1 MDSMLLM
8 CLAITFFANSGR
20 LPSVQLTS
28 RIGTKYKLMDSTLLW
43 MHSYTLKT
51 KNVRN
56 QGKSQEG
63 RGDAHAVTLEQGFF
77 LVNRFS
83 RWLLN
88 ECAVNK

>member
-56 QGKSQEG
+56 QGKSQES